1 MENKKPGRPVVDEQ
15 LMMQMMA
22 GDDPGQSTQFEKEK
36 TENTEA
42 DTPEK
47 LVKKEK
53 PRPTK
58 NTDVSYIGTFLKN
71 AQTNARDGKSVYIRP
86 EFHERLSR
94 IVQVIGGDKISI
106 YAYLDNVLEQHFLE
120 YAAQITKSF
129 EEKYKPII

>member
-1 MENKKPGRPVVDEQ
+1 MENKKPVRPVVDEQ
-15 LMMQMMA
+15 LMMHMMA
-22 GDDPGQSTQFEKEK
+22 GDDAGESTQSGKEK
-36 TENTEA
+36 IENTEA
-42 DTPEK
+42 DTAER

-53 PRPTK
+53 PRPSK
-58 NTDVSYIGTFLKN
+58 NVDASYTSTFLKN